1 MDLRSWPGT
10 DWRRHGNR
18 DAAASP
24 AAAASGLGGGA
35 RAARGALG
43 PAWHYRVGTSDLGR
57 SCGACLPS
65 AGSFIGLHVSSVY
78 SDLSGTC
85 TLTCA
90 WHPPRGTAHGS
101 APSVALRLAG
111 TSPWTSG
118 PGQRHATLASR
129 RAWPARRGGASRL
142 MPRGA
147 RRAGVRTLRVATA
160 AARRGPPWPGR
171 HAYRSPPIRW
181 GGPGLADHGPGHRCG
196 GGGLL
201 LFGASSC
208 WLSPRKGCTSWQ
220 RPTLTSR
227 LASRGLR
234 DDSASS

>member
-24 AAAASGLGGGA
+24 AAAASRLGGGA

-111 TSPWTSG
+111 TSLLSGRLGARHRTAPGPPVLASGTRHWPAAVHGQPAGVELRASCRAGLAGLACAPCAWRPQPLAAGPPGLGGTRTTPLRFDGADPVWPTTVLATGAAEGASYSSG
-118 PGQRHATLASR
+118 PLLAGSL
-129 RAWPARRGGASRL
+129 RGR
-142 MPRGA
+142 
-147 RRAGVRTLRVATA
+147 
-160 AARRGPPWPGR
+160 AARRGNGR
-171 HAYRSPPIRW
+171 H
-181 GGPGLADHGPGHRCG
+181 
-196 GGGLL
+196 
-201 LFGASSC
+201 
-208 WLSPRKGCTSWQ
+208 
-220 RPTLTSR
+220 
-227 LASRGLR
+227 
-234 DDSASS
+234 